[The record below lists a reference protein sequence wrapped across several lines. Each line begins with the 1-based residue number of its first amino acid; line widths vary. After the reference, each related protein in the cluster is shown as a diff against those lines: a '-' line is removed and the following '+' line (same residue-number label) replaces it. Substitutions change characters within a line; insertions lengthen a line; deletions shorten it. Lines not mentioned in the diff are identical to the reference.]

1 MPAVLVPPE
10 RIPELAAQIDS
21 PAMLRVLRGL
31 RETGFIQNSPDVDQ
45 GTAAI
50 LQRLTGLGLVD
61 PGYDGTTNGKPF
73 IWVSNGNGER
83 VLKYFEASPSR
94 EAALESR
101 LQIHPRARTALA
113 SLPERDRLAVLAAAE
128 ALQAADPASWP
139 HEKVDRLKPDEP
151 VYLLRATPD
160 LRAFLRVLDAG
171 GIELF
176 DIVPEETLRLFL
188 ERYRAGSR
196 AG

>member
-1 MPAVLVPPE
+1 MPAALVPPE

-21 PAMLRVLRGL
+21 PAMLRVRRWL
-31 RETGFIQNSPDVDQ
+31 REAGFIQNSPEVDQ
-45 GTAAI
+45 ETAAT
-50 LQRLTGLGLVD
+50 LQRLTDLGLVD
-61 PGYDGTTNGKPF
+61 PGYDGATRRKPF

-83 VLKYFEASPSR
+83 VLKYFEAAPSR
-94 EAALESR
+94 EAALASK

-113 SLPERDRLAVLAAAE
+113 SLPEKDQLAVLAAAD

-139 HEKVDRLKPDEP
+139 HDKVDRLSPDKP
-151 VYLLRATPD
+151 VNLLRATPE
-160 LRAFLRVLDAG
+160 LRAFIRVLDSG

-188 ERYRAGSR
+188 ERYGAGSR
-196 AG
+196 VG